1 MKINNNIHACIYNC
15 IIFTGTVNGRAGRQA
30 GSDEGLNSND
40 IAMAAVPKSKR
51 PVLLSKLEG
60 HTGAINRAVIVKN
73 EDAVITA
80 SDDK

>member
-1 MKINNNIHACIYNC
+1 MNGHA
-15 IIFTGTVNGRAGRQA
+15 RRQA
-30 GSDEGLNSND
+30 GSDGGLNSSD
-40 IAMAAVPKSKR
+40 ITMAAVPKSKR

-60 HTGAINRAVIVKN
+60 HTGPINRAVIVKN